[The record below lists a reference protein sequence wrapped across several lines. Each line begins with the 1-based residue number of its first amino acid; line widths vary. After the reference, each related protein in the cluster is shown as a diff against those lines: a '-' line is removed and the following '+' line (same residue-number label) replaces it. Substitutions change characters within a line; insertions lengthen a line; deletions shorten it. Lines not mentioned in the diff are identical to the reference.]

1 MSTPIRKPAPAPQ
14 PNQPQPKRAHKFT
27 DWAMI

>member
-14 PNQPQPKRAHKFT
+14 PKRAPRPAHKFT